1 MTDRTDQPIPIDLV
15 PFAQNLAGAREFLR
29 MWATPDGPTLC
40 FINPVPVGADP
51 FGFGLAMVDAIGHA
65 AKAYARAV
73 GCSEAEALARIW
85 EGVDAERASPT
96 DSPIEFTPRKDQ
108 H

>member
-1 MTDRTDQPIPIDLV
+1 MSDKPIPIDLQ
-15 PFAQNLAGAREFLR
+15 PYAQNLAGAREFLR
-29 MWATPDGPTLC
+29 MWATPDGPVFC

-51 FGFGLAMVDAIGHA
+51 MGFGLAIVDAIGHA

-73 GCSEAEALARIW
+73 QISEAEALARIW
-85 EGVDAERASPT
+85 EGVDAERARPT
-96 DSPIEFTPRKDQ
+96 DNPIEFVPRKEQ

>member
-1 MTDRTDQPIPIDLV
+1 MNDRPIPIDLSRHV
-15 PFAQNLAGAREFLR
+15 ELIAGAREFLR
-29 MWATPDGPTLC
+29 LWATADGPVFC

-51 FGFGLAMVDAIGHA
+51 MGFGLALVDAIGHA

-73 GCSEAEALARIW
+73 DISEDEARARIW
-85 EGVDAERASPT
+85 EGVDAERARPT
-96 DSPIEFTPRKDQ
+96 DSPIEFTPRKD